1 MEDID
6 DLLDALEKGRD
17 TGKVGDIHLQQFIQ
31 CVTISSNKIA
41 LDLTVTLLGLR
52 Q

>member
-17 TGKVGDIHLQQFIQ
+17 TGKVGDIHL
-31 CVTISSNKIA
+31 
-41 LDLTVTLLGLR
+41 
-52 Q
+52 